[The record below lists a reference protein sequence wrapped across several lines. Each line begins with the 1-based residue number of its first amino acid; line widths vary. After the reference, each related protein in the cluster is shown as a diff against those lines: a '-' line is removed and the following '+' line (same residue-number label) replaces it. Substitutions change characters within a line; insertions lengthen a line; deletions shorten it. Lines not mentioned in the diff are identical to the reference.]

1 MNPLSLLPPPPPS
14 TNFFNDPHNHHYRGN
29 LASSATNQAA
39 STRSACTTT
48 TRASPP
54 PRNTLLS
61 LFNPSSRREHATRGA
76 FLLLFL
82 RFYFSSVS
90 SFLLFFLPNLDLSS
104 NFPSLSPSRALLSRE
119 QKAISRVITASI
131 ATSVTRR
138 TELHF
143 ACRPPPLLILLP
155 LFVNTSSSS
164 LFGCCNR
171 YQRDVFIIVERSLVV
186 ELFQLDISRRHA
198 EYEERSSPLFREKSE
213 EPRCALY

>member
-14 TNFFNDPHNHHYRGN
+14 TNFFNDPH
-29 LASSATNQAA
+29 
-39 STRSACTTT
+39 TTT
-48 TRASPP
+48 TTVETSLARRRTRPRLHDPRAPPPPVPLLHLEILSSLSSTPPHAANTRHGARFFSSSSAFIFLPFPLSSFFFFPTSIFLPTFLPSPP
-54 PRNTLLS
+54 
-61 LFNPSSRREHATRGA
+61 RERCC
-76 FLLLFL
+76 
-82 RFYFSSVS
+82 
-90 SFLLFFLPNLDLSS
+90 
-104 NFPSLSPSRALLSRE
+104 RA

-171 YQRDVFIIVERSLVV
+171 YQRDVFIIVERSLIV
-186 ELFQLDISRRHA
+186 ELFQLDVSRRHA
-198 EYEERSSPLFREKSE
+198 EYEERSSPLFRERVKS
-213 EPRCALY
+213 ALY

>member
-14 TNFFNDPHNHHYRGN
+14 TNFFNDPH
-29 LASSATNQAA
+29 
-39 STRSACTTT
+39 TTT
-48 TRASPP
+48 TTVETSLARRRTRPRLHDPRAPP
-54 PRNTLLS
+54 PPVPLLHLEILSS
-61 LFNPSSRREHATRGA
+61 LFNPSTRREHATRGA

-171 YQRDVFIIVERSLVV
+171 YQRDVFIIVERSLIV
-186 ELFQLDISRRHA
+186 ELFQLDVSRRHA